1 VTETVL
7 MAGFGGQGVLRSG
20 TLLAR
25 AALAAGYETTWF
37 PSYGPE
43 MRGGTANC
51 TVVISDDEIGSPIA
65 GAYDTVIVMNQPSL
79 ERFESAVLPDGRLL
93 INASMVPAEPTR
105 TDVRAYRL
113 AAVDMAQ
120 ALGNP
125 RAANVV
131 MLGAYVRLFEHLAIE
146 TVAQIVAESFADK
159 GDDMVQLNLAALR
172 AGAEA
177 VCVPAA

>member
-1 VTETVL
+1 

-20 TLLAR
+20 TLLAQ

-65 GAYDTVIVMNQPSL
+65 GVYDTVIVMNQPSL
-79 ERFESAVLPDGRLL
+79 ERFESAVAPGGRLL
-93 INASMVPAEPTR
+93 INASMVSAEPTR
-105 TDVRAYRL
+105 SDICVYPL

-120 ALGNP
+120 AMGNP
-125 RAANVV
+125 RASNVV

-146 TVAQIVAESFADK
+146 TVAQVVAEGFADK